1 MEREFGPIRRP
12 EYSAPQRSPVL
23 HERSLPDPVKTQY
36 LIVDGY
42 NVIFAWDG
50 LRELAREDLGQAR
63 RALINLLINYRGFT
77 KCELVL
83 VFDAYRVPDNPGRRT
98 VRDGVRIVYTAQG
111 ETGDM
116 YIEQLANSIGKN
128 NNVRVVTSDALV
140 QISALRS
147 GILRVSAL
155 EFERE
160 LERTNEQ
167 IAQLL
172 RELQRRPGAM
182 HSLIIRDTRKEEK
195 DDGA

>member
-1 MEREFGPIRRP
+1 M
-12 EYSAPQRSPVL
+12 
-23 HERSLPDPVKTQY
+23 
-36 LIVDGY
+36 
-42 NVIFAWDG
+42 
-50 LRELAREDLGQAR
+50 
-63 RALINLLINYRGFT
+63 
-77 KCELVL
+77 L
-83 VFDAYRVPDNPGRRT
+83 VFDAYRVPDNPGRRI

-128 NNVRVVTSDALV
+128 NNVRVVTSDALI

-167 IAQLL
+167 IAALL
-172 RELQRRPGAM
+172 RELQRRPVPM
-182 HSLIIRDTRKEEK
+182 HSVIIRDARKKEPE
-195 DDGA
+195 DGA